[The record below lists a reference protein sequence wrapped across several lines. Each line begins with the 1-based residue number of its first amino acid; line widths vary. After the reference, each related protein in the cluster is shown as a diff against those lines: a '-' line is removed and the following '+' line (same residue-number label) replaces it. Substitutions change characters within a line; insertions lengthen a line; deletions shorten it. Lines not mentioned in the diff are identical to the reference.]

1 MLRLRLHKAS
11 HTISSINEQTYATIF
26 VKAGAFFAFAETC
39 HTGLRKRDALLSI
52 NYGFYHE
59 WVVDRMINR
68 SLYDIVLLFCCMLKT
83 LAFVVFTGK
92 KNFRDCKVNESA
104 VCEFQITDRIL
115 TRILP
120 PHTQPWLFKNA
131 I

>member
-1 MLRLRLHKAS
+1 MQPFLSRPGLFLLLLKHV
-11 HTISSINEQTYATIF
+11 IP
-26 VKAGAFFAFAETC
+26 
-39 HTGLRKRDALLSI
+39 GLRKRDALLSI

-68 SLYDIVLLFCCMLKT
+68 GLYDIVLLFCCMLKT

-92 KNFRDCKVNESA
+92 KSFWDCKVNEPA

-115 TRILP
+115 TRIWP
-120 PHTQPWLFKNA
+120 PHTQPWFFKNA